1 MRNQNPEVPLHGW
14 RWTLGLGNPKQYTVF
29 AARKAPIRVQDHPTR
44 RRRRDRLGGGPWHAD
59 AACRREPRHR
69 CDRSAHQPAAPRR
82 RAKSVNIYIVR
93 RGEGTLTIEG
103 ETHLIRTD
111 DVVYIP
117 AGTRH
122 SLSNL
127 SVEPLELFEIYA
139 PSGERFDFVVDEE

>member
-1 MRNQNPEVPLHGW
+1 MARRCGLSTRASAPLRSICTSTGC
-14 RWTLGLGNPKQYTVF
+14 P
-29 AARKAPIRVQDHPTR
+29 P
-44 RRRRDRLGGGPWHAD
+44 
-59 AACRREPRHR
+59 PRG
-69 CDRSAHQPAAPRR
+69 R

>member
-1 MRNQNPEVPLHGW
+1 MFKIIRPDDVAEIDLEAGRGTQMRLVDASLGTVAIDLHI
-14 RWTLGLGNPKQYTVF
+14 N
-29 AARKAPIRVQDHPTR
+29 
-44 RRRRDRLGGGPWHAD
+44 RLPP
-59 AACRREPRHR
+59 PRG
-69 CDRSAHQPAAPRR
+69 R